1 MRHLNDAL
9 GMFLLATAL
18 MIVFAV
24 VVVKLLLARKERR
37 KSRGAGYHI
46 DITSRPVDGED
57 GDRLGSH
64 RDRR

>member
-1 MRHLNDAL
+1 VRHLNDAL
-9 GMFLLATAL
+9 GMFLFATAL
-18 MIVFAV
+18 MLVFAAV
-24 VVVKLLLARKERR
+24 IVKLLLARKERR

-46 DITSRPVDGED
+46 DITSQPAERKD